1 MKKTFTLLIAA
12 LLACVGVAK
21 AQVTLPD
28 ANKSYTVVAEGHDSG
43 VKPGWAINNEKTA
56 MVSFGNTTIANDA
69 QKEFAFIQHE
79 DKVYLYSVWAEKFV
93 NKDMS
98 LTDALPIDDIKV
110 ENVDGGKYYFKY
122 DDSHNMNIGGSKQLA
137 PDGWSTKDGGNQY
150 TLTIVNEEPDL
161 SKALA
166 ILNKPEDIKYNL
178 SEAVAKASANLGKV
192 ALQTTDANAAGYL
205 SATQQGDAPISK
217 AIDNN
222 PSTYYGSTWQSTVGS
237 HHYWQVD
244 LGEGVSL
251 SEFTFSYITRANGS
265 DTPTQINVQGSADG
279 EAFNDIVV
287 LTKDVDGLPTAGG
300 SSYTSKIIENSES
313 YRYIRF
319 EVPSTT
325 NNYSAA
331 GNPAQEVTIAIA
343 EFALTNKNEA
353 SWSARDKAIKALVDA
368 AQEVLDNEDATPED
382 VEEALALFSA
392 KTIIYNFT
400 YDGKVM
406 YSQEATAAIG
416 EDWPA
421 ITSLPYGLS
430 AVKPEGFVN
439 VSDLVDGK
447 ATKTIELTVG
457 ELPFEAAASVESIS
471 TWYYLQMHSNN
482 KRYIEYLNGESY
494 LAWEDQE
501 VDMNDADKYVWAFVG
516 NVFDGF
522 KLVNKAATT
531 AMAMKSTGSGD
542 ATMDTYANGTAFVLA
557 ATATGAEGGFCLRYP
572 SNNQYLNAQSGK
584 VNHWGANDAGSTIFA
599 TDISAYITSVK
610 EAALATLAQYA
621 ASPLIFDQELVKK
634 AIENVNALSDTEIS
648 TVNKANAEVAA
659 VIEDAESKTYT
670 FQTKATDNHRS
681 GVWVSANATTGKAIG
696 AHSFDNNAIWSL
708 KIVNANTFYIYNRL
722 NKTYIGAPD
731 SNCPL
736 TADPTAAYSLEVVNG
751 TLVELKH
758 NGETLHASNHND
770 DKLLNWD
777 GNEDAS
783 RWYMTFYAMDYEA
796 DILLTGN
803 ASMIKPSMSSE
814 GTPNAEFETHVVND
828 QLTIYTSYCHW
839 SEELTLVNK
848 PYKASFYS
856 NELSK
861 AIKSIRFEASSN
873 KEETLIFYGSNDGEE
888 WTLVE
893 TEVTVPCTIEDG
905 IADFT
910 GTAFNYFK
918 VTTKGYNPVSIKKI
932 IIEFDPQVELPMI
945 VDVPTFS
952 VVGGNMYIPAYLRLY
967 AEEGATIYW
976 STDGKNYKKY
986 TNYIVIDKTCTIYAY
1001 AMIGDTKSEVFS
1013 QTYVMATE
1021 YDNIGALL
1029 ATEATETGIPVI
1041 VNLQAIIT
1049 AMSKQQ
1055 MTIADNT
1062 GELYITDKY
1071 IPSHYAVKDSLT
1083 GQLSGVYKLIEG
1095 VPTVSEISHTL
1106 ITHKEYT
1113 PADFF
1118 MIGEATKTLEMDK
1131 WYLLKSEGR
1140 NAYVNETDKDLRMV
1154 SAANYAGVVAME
1166 GNMGMLFK
1174 FSESKTEGYYNI
1186 ISAKGHYFSVAQSS
1200 STISATAVDYIVKN
1214 VTGSTFYMQNPA
1226 NNIVVDANAI
1236 GGTFVGWGTTVPT
1249 APGGN
1254 NCYQFIEVDLVNADQ
1269 AESILKAKTI
1279 LYDLQQAYG
1288 LVTSASQYSSNAV
1301 EPTEGSLANLLDNDY
1316 TTFFHST
1323 WSSTAED
1330 THYLQAEVSEPTN
1343 SIFFYFK
1350 KRSQNDVNRPT
1361 NITILGSND
1370 GVEFTEITT
1379 INSGLPTNAEVP
1391 DYTSDV
1397 ITTSESYKYF
1407 RFKVNATNN
1416 NATEGKGHPFF
1427 TFSEFYLFP
1436 GNSNL
1441 IDLMEAA
1448 KLFTT
1453 VNPTDRYFNEL
1464 KEAFNALVNTDIY
1477 EDDYPALIDEF
1488 YEIYNKLGTSEDPTD
1503 PEIPTDPTDPED
1515 PEDPETPTD
1524 PVDPED
1530 PEDNPETGIIN
1541 AENCDKPIVVY
1552 TITGK
1557 AIQTTV
1563 GKLQNLDR
1571 GIYIIDGKKK
1581 MVK

>member
-12 LLACVGVAK
+12 LLCCVGVVKAAVTDLPEMSKNGDIKWYTISNTRSTSGKYLFWTENGVKDDNSVTAASLFYFTGTADACYIHNAK
-21 AQVTLPD
+21 TENLFSGTGAWTSKGVACKISETPHSSKAGLAIEFNGTALNEQNYDNGYTTWSANDAGSVFVMVSATTSIEDFIAAIEENKVAGNTILGQYKYEESTYNELVTALATLKSSVGETAVKAFDKCQEIIAGLPLVMPEPGKFYVIECPLFYN
-28 ANKSYTVVAEGHDSG
+28 ASG
-43 VKPGWAINNEKTA
+43 VKKGLYVTEEGNLGW
-56 MVSFGNTTIANDA
+56 NTTNLKNNNCYWTVEEKDGTYALKNYGTGTYLNGTSMSESAAYATLTALGEKQFNIIVNGTTVHANGHSSGTGNSGNIVHWGGA
-69 QKEFAFIQHE
+69 AG
-79 DKVYLYSVWAEKFV
+79 SASAWKFV
-93 NKDMS
+93 EKGDP
-98 LTDALPIDDIKV
+98 A
-110 ENVDGGKYYFKY
+110 
-122 DDSHNMNIGGSKQLA
+122 
-137 PDGWSTKDGGNQY
+137 
-150 TLTIVNEEPDL
+150 TLQEVVVRY
-161 SKALA
+161 S
-166 ILNKPEDIKYNL
+166 
-178 SEAVAKASANLGKV
+178 
-192 ALQTTDANAAGYL
+192 
-205 SATQQGDAPISK
+205 
-217 AIDNN
+217 
-222 PSTYYGSTWQSTVGS
+222 
-237 HHYWQVD
+237 
-244 LGEGVSL
+244 
-251 SEFTFSYITRANGS
+251 FT
-265 DTPTQINVQGSADG
+265 ADG
-279 EAFNDIVV
+279 EKQ
-287 LTKDVDGLPTAGG
+287 LTQETTTFVGEEWPTFELPYGVSATKLEGVIGSKDV
-300 SSYTSKIIENSES
+300 
-313 YRYIRF
+313 
-319 EVPSTT
+319 V
-325 NNYSAA
+325 
-331 GNPAQEVTIAIA
+331 
-343 EFALTNKNEA
+343 
-353 SWSARDKAIKALVDA
+353 
-368 AQEVLDNEDATPED
+368 
-382 VEEALALFSA
+382 
-392 KTIIYNFT
+392 
-400 YDGKVM
+400 DGKVDK
-406 YSQEATAAIG
+406 E
-416 EDWPA
+416 
-421 ITSLPYGLS
+421 
-430 AVKPEGFVN
+430 
-439 VSDLVDGK
+439 
-447 ATKTIELTVG
+447 IELTIT
-457 ELPFEAAASVESIS
+457 LPFEAAARVESIS

-482 KRYIEYLNGESY
+482 KKYIEYLNGESY

-522 KLVNKAATT
+522 KLVNKAGTT
-531 AMAMKSTGSGD
+531 AMAMKSTGSGE

-557 ATATGAEGGFCLRYP
+557 ATSTGAEGGFCLRYP
-572 SNNQYLNAQSGK
+572 DNNQYLNAQNGK
-584 VNHWGANDAGSTIFA
+584 VAHWSATDAGSTIFA
-599 TDISAYITSVK
+599 TDISAYISSVK
-610 EAALATLAQYA
+610 EEALATLAQYA
-621 ASPLIFDQELVKK
+621 ASPLVFDQNLVSK
-634 AIENVNALSDTEIS
+634 AIETVKALSETETS

-722 NKTYIGAPD
+722 NKTYIGNPGN
-731 SNCPL
+731 NCPL
-736 TADPTAAYSLEVVNG
+736 TADPTTAYSLEVVNG

-803 ASMIKPSMSSE
+803 ASMIKPSLSSE
-814 GTPNAEFETHVVND
+814 GTPNAEFETHVVDD

-932 IIEFDPQVELPMI
+932 IIEFDPQVELPVI
-945 VDVPTFS
+945 VDVPSFS

-1095 VPTVSEISHTL
+1095 VPTVSEISYTL

-1350 KRSQNDVNRPT
+1350 KRSQNDANRPT

-1464 KEAFNALVNTDIY
+1464 KEAFNALVNTDIN
-1477 EDDYPALIDEF
+1477 ESDYPVLVDEF

-1503 PEIPTDPTDPED
+1503 PEIPTDPED